1 MYSTD
6 TFSFFSTISRGMMSS
21 IVFFG
26 DGSPRYESG
35 PARGVGSQNWKKP
48 PYGVGSGSR
57 SNENGV
63 WWMPTKTPSL
73 TTYLVELDLA
83 VMRLVWDKKGE
94 YAAPLTY

>member
-73 TTYLVELDLA
+73 TTYCELRTRSDRSDRSVL
-83 VMRLVWDKKGE
+83 
-94 YAAPLTY
+94 APLPPRLNE